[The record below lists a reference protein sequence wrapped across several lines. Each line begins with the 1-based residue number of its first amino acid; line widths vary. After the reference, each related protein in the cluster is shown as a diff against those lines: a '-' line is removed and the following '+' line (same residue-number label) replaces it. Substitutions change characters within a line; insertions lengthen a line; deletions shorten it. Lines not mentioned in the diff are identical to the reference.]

1 MTTDHTASG
10 GHPHALRFR
19 VTISALVGIAAAAL
33 AIAVIVLADHASAG
47 GAVTAPAWSSW
58 APTSSGGEGISE
70 IAAHIAPY
78 YRLSAS
84 QQLDVVTPIVM
95 AQTTAAGTTP
105 GSGLTIAVNSSPAG
119 HAQSLGLLNGKTVA
133 YNVCGLGSKNCGLA
147 GQASTVR
154 MLLLRRE
161 ALELALYT
169 LKYIRG
175 TQNVVVVLPPGHTV
189 GANGSVTGTKPVTVA
204 VAFVRSELAPWLAV
218 PLSHTLALY
227 PPEVAQL
234 GLWSRSAEAGF
245 VDQVTANALFSSQIE
260 AQQVGGNLLVL
271 TQLPAQ

>member
-1 MTTDHTASG
+1 VSTHHTAAG

-33 AIAVIVLADHASAG
+33 AIAVIVLVDHT
-47 GAVTAPAWSSW
+47 GATTAVSGPAWSTW

-78 YRLSAS
+78 YRLTAS
-84 QQLDVVTPIVM
+84 QQLDVITPIAM
-95 AQTTAAGTTP
+95 AQTNAAGTTP

-119 HAQSLGLLNGKTVA
+119 KPPSLGLLNGRTVA
-133 YNVCGLGSKNCGLA
+133 YNICGLGSKNCQLA
-147 GQASTVR
+147 GQASTMR

-169 LKYIRG
+169 LKYIGG

-189 GANGSVTGTKPVTVA
+189 SAGGQAGNAQPVTVA

-218 PLSHTLALY
+218 PISHTLAQF
-227 PPEVAQL
+227 PPDVAQL
-234 GLWSRSAEAGF
+234 GMWSRTPEASF
-245 VDQVTANALFSSQIE
+245 VDEVTASALFSAQLE

>member
-19 VTISALVGIAAAAL
+19 ATISALVGIAAAAL
-33 AIAVIVLADHASAG
+33 AIAAIVLANHT
-47 GAVTAPAWSSW
+47 GATTATIGPAWSGW
-58 APTSSGGEGISE
+58 TPTSSGSEGVAE

-78 YRLSAS
+78 YRLSTS
-84 QQLDVVTPIVM
+84 QQLDVITPITV
-95 AQTTAAGTTP
+95 AQMNAAGTSS
-105 GSGLTIAVNSSPAG
+105 GSGLTIAVNSSPSG
-119 HAQSLGLLNGKTVA
+119 KAQSLGLLNGKTVA
-133 YNVCGLGSKNCGLA
+133 YNVCGLGSKNCELA

-189 GANGSVTGTKPVTVA
+189 SAGGSGASSAPITVA
-204 VAFVRSELAPWLAV
+204 VAFVRSELSPWLAV
-218 PLSHTLALY
+218 PLSHTLAQY
-227 PPEVAQL
+227 PPETAQL
-234 GLWSRSAEAGF
+234 ALWSRTPEAGF
-245 VDQVTANALFSSQIE
+245 VDQITAHALFASQVE
-260 AQQVGGNLLVL
+260 AQQVGGKLLVL